1 MEGDNPMTIILE
13 QRYFSLKDIARYT
26 GLSEKTLY
34 KWAEAGNVPAH
45 KVGRVWR
52 FDRDEMD
59 RFMQTQSPC
68 VV

>member
-1 MEGDNPMTIILE
+1 MEIALD

-34 KWAEAGNVPAH
+34 RWAESGDIPAH

-52 FDRDEMD
+52 FDRNEMD
-59 RFMQTQSPC
+59 QFIKTSGRSAA
-68 VV
+68 